1 MNRLTA
7 AAAESAERDR
17 VMMIIARVAQSKAA
31 AALTAEDTSSVAT
44 ADSIRN
50 APGEE
55 AVINY
60 AEI

>member
-1 MNRLTA
+1 
-7 AAAESAERDR
+7 
-17 VMMIIARVAQSKAA
+17 MMIARVAQSKAA
-31 AALTAEDTSSVAT
+31 AALLTAEDTSSVAT

-55 AVINY
+55 AVMNY